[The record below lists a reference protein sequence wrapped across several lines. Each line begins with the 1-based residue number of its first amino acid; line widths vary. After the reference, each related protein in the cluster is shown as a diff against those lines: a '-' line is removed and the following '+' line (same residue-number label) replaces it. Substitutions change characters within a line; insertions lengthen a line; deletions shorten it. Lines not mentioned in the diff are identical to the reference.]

1 MDIDQLLILFAIC
14 IATYFA
20 GYHGLAI
27 GLAII
32 TGLIMLAGGVKKSKT
47 PQVVPVGGVRVRG
60 AEMLEP
66 IIIESTRG
74 PPFRIPTDMDIR
86 INPTWAAT
94 NLIEKATYNG
104 ASAVARLIHR
114 LIWGRYD

>member
-1 MDIDQLLILFAIC
+1 MDIDQLLILFAVC
-14 IATYFA
+14 AATYFA
-20 GYHGLAI
+20 GYHTLAI
-27 GLAII
+27 GLAMI
-32 TGLIMLAGGVKKSKT
+32 TGIIMLIGGAKKSKP

-74 PPFRIPTDMDIR
+74 PPFRIPKDMDIR

-94 NLIEKATYNG
+94 NLIEKATMQG
-104 ASAVARLIHR
+104 AASLARLVHR